1 MNNMIIKYENNN
13 ELSFQ
18 YHTPF
23 IFSEFDS
30 WVRSRYGIP
39 NNVGLII
46 QDENE
51 IGKWNGNKI
60 LFLILIILI

>member
-1 MNNMIIKYENNN
+1 MNNMIIKYENDN

-18 YHTPF
+18 YDTPF
-23 IFSEFDS
+23 KFSEFDS

-51 IGKWNGNKI
+51 IGK
-60 LFLILIILI
+60 